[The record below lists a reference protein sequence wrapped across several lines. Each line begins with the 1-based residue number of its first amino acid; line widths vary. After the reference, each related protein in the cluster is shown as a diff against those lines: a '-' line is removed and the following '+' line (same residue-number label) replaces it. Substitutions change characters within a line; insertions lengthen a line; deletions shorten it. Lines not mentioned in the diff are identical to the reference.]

1 MAGCETGGHLRTR
14 KQPAR
19 RTLLALL
26 ERNVAHICVLYGEN
40 ATPSCVNRLS
50 RGDRKPE
57 GDPVVRSSVHSKTI
71 DRIVADYLRGEV
83 ARALESAWWAAKG
96 LAFAT
101 VVERA
106 ARAEIRGVRH
116 PHQRRLKARSLER
129 GHAALN
135 AIQTRLERAA
145 DFHELWSTVGAAYR
159 PIHGLGELAIYDTA
173 ERLRHRLKLESTHVI
188 YLHSGARIGARRLAG
203 GRLKRECAWGIQ
215 RVDVP
220 AGLRHLSTHQIED
233 ILCIYKDDLLLPPDQ
248 FVERSPGNPGS
259 CGASDDDWPTC

>member
-1 MAGCETGGHLRTR
+1 
-14 KQPAR
+14 
-19 RTLLALL
+19 
-26 ERNVAHICVLYGEN
+26 
-40 ATPSCVNRLS
+40 
-50 RGDRKPE
+50 
-57 GDPVVRSSVHSKTI
+57 VHSKTI

-83 ARALESAWWAAKG
+83 ARALESAWWAAEG

-116 PHQRRLKARSLER
+116 PHQRRLQARSLER
-129 GHAALN
+129 GHAALK

-173 ERLRHRLKLESTHVI
+173 ERLRHRLKLESAHVI

-203 GRLKRECAWGIQ
+203 GRLERECAWGIQ

-220 AGLRHLSTHQIED
+220 AGLRNLSTHQIED

-248 FVERSPGNPGS
+248 FVERSPKNPGS
-259 CGASDDDWPTC
+259 CGASDDDWSTC